1 VRHPKSTRTETS
13 RNGLRRRIL
22 FVVNETYFFMTHRL
36 PVARALLASGWEV
49 HVAAPDDHVWAP
61 VGFTVETLKTEGFHY
76 HRIPLSRRGR
86 NPFQEVRTLLSL
98 WHLLRR
104 LRPDMLHLLT
114 IKPVIYG
121 GLVARVARIPSV
133 VSTITG
139 LGQMFVEAGLA
150 TAMIRSLIIWLY
162 RFALAHPNSRVIV
175 QNSHDADVLIDAG
188 AVDRQRVRLI
198 RGSGVNLDDFTPTAT
213 PQGTTIVVLPA
224 RLIWEKGVG
233 EFVAAAELLQQ
244 RECDARLALI
254 GDTQKSNPRAVPR
267 SQIEAW
273 VANGTIEWWGRR
285 TDMPEVFAQSAIV
298 CLPTTYG
305 EGVPKVLLEAAAA
318 GRPIIASDIP
328 GCREIVRHGE
338 NGILVP
344 RSDPQALAD
353 AIFRLVN
360 DHELRTRMG
369 ERGRKI
375 AESDFGEAQV
385 VEQTLGIYGEI
396 MPASSP

>member
-1 VRHPKSTRTETS
+1 
-13 RNGLRRRIL
+13 
-22 FVVNETYFFMTHRL
+22 M
-36 PVARALLASGWEV
+36 
-49 HVAAPDDHVWAP
+49 
-61 VGFTVETLKTEGFHY
+61 
-76 HRIPLSRRGR
+76 
-86 NPFQEVRTLLSL
+86 
-98 WHLLRR
+98 
-104 LRPDMLHLLT
+104 
-114 IKPVIYG
+114 
-121 GLVARVARIPSV
+121 
-133 VSTITG
+133 
-139 LGQMFVEAGLA
+139 
-150 TAMIRSLIIWLY
+150 
-162 RFALAHPNSRVIV
+162 
-175 QNSHDADVLIDAG
+175 LIDAG